1 MRLIHVWSECRC
13 VAVFD
18 TPEGLR
24 KMEGRFARRI
34 IDGEHGAKLKRE
46 IKESPLSKETK
57 ANLFLNMRICR

>member
-1 MRLIHVWSECRC
+1 MKLVHSWFECRC

-34 IDGEHGAKLKRE
+34 LDGEHGAKLKRE
-46 IKESPLSKETK
+46 VKESSLSKETK
-57 ANLFLNMRICR
+57 ANLYLNIRNCR